1 MSVSIPAVYE
11 KVKAAIGKTE
21 RVKLGTIRE
30 REFQRFAVAA
40 GNLNPLYFDHA
51 AAKAAGYSAI
61 IAPPLYISSVM
72 GWETGPSEDAL
83 RPDGT
88 GGQEAAGL
96 PVEGVRLMGGGQD
109 LEFHHPVTD
118 DMEVTMEVGP
128 EKVEL
133 KEGRSGQFLVIAL
146 TRRYRDQNDR
156 LLVTCRETFIAR

>member
-11 KVKAAIGKTE
+11 KVKLCIGKTE

-30 REFQRFAVAA
+30 RDFQRFAVAG
-40 GNLNPLYFDHA
+40 GNLNPLFFDGA

-61 IAPPLYISSVM
+61 IAPPLYLSSVM
-72 GWETGPSEDAL
+72 GWEAGPPEEAL
-83 RPDGT
+83 RSDGT

-96 PVEGVRLMGGGQD
+96 PVEGLRLMGGGQD

-118 DMEVTMEVGP
+118 GMEVTMELGP
-128 EKVEL
+128 ESVEL
-133 KEGRSGQFLVIAL
+133 KDGRSGQFLVITL
-146 TRRYRDQNDR
+146 TRRYRDRNDR